1 MTLSIRPKVYSLPSY
16 SLTGDLL
23 GYLRCGLQYRYT
35 RIGKLPAS
43 RPVQQWF
50 GEFLHGVLEEAYRRY
65 RESVFQGTPSLPPW
79 PKHDLDDIRKLIKT
93 RLGAGGLFAWSPDLE
108 QLGDERAT
116 TAVQELGPH
125 LFPLIHRAEVRLT
138 GARLLPPIQSQLQF
152 RVADRYELVGV
163 VDVVTH
169 VELASPVLA
178 TNPIVGAITNAL
190 GSGLPSTFEVILD
203 YKGMRR
209 PPVPLPGAA
218 NSLWT
223 QYEWQ
228 LQTYGEL
235 RRTQPDALA
244 VVAGVLLYVNELHPT
259 RSDLKQLKDEINN
272 GTTDVPPVPGSPD
285 DIALKNWKTRDKHL
299 PKLSFDYRLARALR
313 VVPITPA
320 SIATA
325 LQAFDAVVK
334 DIETCRGKEVHGS
347 AVIQAWTKNSSQEGT
362 CVVCDSRTFCPDYQ
376 ANYAK
381 KHGETE
387 PRLPAV
393 KTGP

>member
-1 MTLSIRPKVYSLPSY
+1 
-16 SLTGDLL
+16 
-23 GYLRCGLQYRYT
+23 
-35 RIGKLPAS
+35 
-43 RPVQQWF
+43 
-50 GEFLHGVLEEAYRRY
+50 
-65 RESVFQGTPSLPPW
+65 
-79 PKHDLDDIRKLIKT
+79 
-93 RLGAGGLFAWSPDLE
+93 
-108 QLGDERAT
+108 
-116 TAVQELGPH
+116 
-125 LFPLIHRAEVRLT
+125 
-138 GARLLPPIQSQLQF
+138 
-152 RVADRYELVGV
+152 
-163 VDVVTH
+163 
-169 VELASPVLA
+169 
-178 TNPIVGAITNAL
+178 
-190 GSGLPSTFEVILD
+190 
-203 YKGMRR
+203 
-209 PPVPLPGAA
+209 
-218 NSLWT
+218 
-223 QYEWQ
+223 
-228 LQTYGEL
+228 
-235 RRTQPDALA
+235 
-244 VVAGVLLYVNELHPT
+244 LHPT

-347 AVIQAWTKNSSQEGT
+347 AVIQAWTKNSSQEST

-376 ANYAK
+376 AKYAK

>member
-50 GEFLHGVLEEAYRRY
+50 GEFLHGVLEEAFRRY
-65 RESVFQGTPSLPPW
+65 RDSVLKGTPSLPPW
-79 PKHDLDDIRKLIKT
+79 PTQDLDDIRKLVKK
-93 RLGAGGLFAWSPDLE
+93 RLSARGLFAWSPDLE

-169 VELASPVLA
+169 VQLASPALA
-178 TNPIVGAITNAL
+178 TNPVVGAIKNAL
-190 GSGLPSTFEVILD
+190 GAGLPSTFEVIID

-209 PPVPLPGAA
+209 PSVPLPGTS

-235 RRTQPDALA
+235 RRTQPGALS

-259 RSDLKQLKDEINN
+259 RSDLEQLKDEITN
-272 GTTDVPPVPGSPD
+272 GTTDIPPVSGSPD
-285 DIALKNWKTRDKHL
+285 DTALKSWKTRDKQL
-299 PKLSFDYRLARALR
+299 PQLSFDYRLARALR

-320 SIATA
+320 SIANA

-334 DIETCRGKEVHGS
+334 DIETCRGQEVHGS
-347 AVIQAWTKNSSQEGT
+347 AVIQAWTKNSSQEST

-376 ANYAK
+376 AKYAK

>member
-1 MTLSIRPKVYSLPSY
+1 MTLSTRPKVYSLPSY

-23 GYLRCGLQYRYT
+23 SYLRCGLPYRYQ

-50 GEFLHGVLEEAYRRY
+50 GEFIHGVLEEAYRRY
-65 RESVFQGTPSLPPW
+65 SDSSLKGTPTLPPW
-79 PKHDLDDIRKLIKT
+79 SPSDLDDIRKLIKA
-93 RLGAGGLFAWSPDLE
+93 RLGARGLYAWSSDLE
-108 QLGDERAT
+108 QLGNDRAT
-116 TAVQELGPH
+116 AAVQELGPH

-138 GARLLPPIQSQLQF
+138 GARLLPAIECQLQF
-152 RVADRYELVGV
+152 RVADRYEMVGV

-169 VELASPVLA
+169 VQLADPALA
-178 TNPIVGAITNAL
+178 TNPIVGALKTSL
-190 GSGLPSTFEVILD
+190 GPAVLPKFEVIID

-209 PPVPLPGAA
+209 PPIPDPGTQD
-218 NSLWT
+218 SLWT

-235 RRTQPDALA
+235 RRTQPDALN

-259 RSDLKQLKDEINN
+259 RSDLEQLKDEIAN
-272 GTTDVPPVPGSPD
+272 GMTDLPPPPGSLP
-285 DIALKNWKTRDKHL
+285 DIALKEWKTRDKQL
-299 PKLSFDYRLARALR
+299 PQLPFDYRLARALR
-313 VVPITPA
+313 IVPITA
-320 SIATA
+320 TSIAQA
-325 LQAFDAVVK
+325 LESFDNVVK
-334 DIETCRGKEVHGS
+334 NIETCRGQEVHG
-347 AVIQAWTKNSSQEGT
+347 VPVLQAWTKNSNEESS

-376 ANYAK
+376 AKYAK

-393 KTGP
+393 KSGL